1 MDRGSTA
8 NHKGERTVGDKIDP
22 AILHSEMTS
31 WRRHLH
37 ANPEFGF
44 EEKNTAAFVVE
55 KLREFGV
62 EDIAAGIGGTGI
74 VATIRRGTGNRA
86 IGLRADMDA
95 LRIEEAGDVPHK
107 STNPGIMHACGHD
120 GHTTMLLGAAKVLA
134 SEGGFDGSVQLI
146 FQPAEEW
153 GRGMQ
158 AMLDD
163 GLLTRFPMDEA
174 YGVHNMPGIPVGQFA
189 TRSGAF
195 MAGEDNFEVT
205 IKGLGGHAAW
215 PHQGNDALVAACS
228 VVTTLQTIVSRAVD
242 PSKFSIVSVT
252 ELITDGTRN
261 AIAGSARILG
271 DARNFD
277 PAVSERVEAAMR
289 RIAEGTASAHGCT
302 AEIEYTREFVPLINA
317 DDVTAAAGEAASA
330 VAGDEALVTMDAAP
344 IGGSEDFARLLI
356 PVPGNFMMIGNGD
369 SAPLHNPRYDFND
382 EILPQGVN
390 FFTEITRLRLPAAA
404 A

>member
-1 MDRGSTA
+1 M
-8 NHKGERTVGDKIDP
+8 GETVDP
-22 AILHSEMTS
+22 AGLHTEMTA

-37 ANPEFGF
+37 TNPEFGF

-62 EDIAAGIGGTGI
+62 EDIVTGIGGTGV
-74 VATIRRGTGNRA
+74 VATLRSGTGNRA

-95 LRIEEAGDVPHK
+95 LRIDEAGDVPYK
-107 STNPGIMHACGHD
+107 SGTPGTMHACGHD
-120 GHTTMLLGAAKVLA
+120 GHTTMLLGAARVLA
-134 SEGGFDGSVQLI
+134 TEGGFDGTVRLI

-153 GRGMQ
+153 GKGMQ

-174 YGVHNMPGIPVGQFA
+174 YGVHNMPGIPVGRFA
-189 TRSGAF
+189 TRTGAF
-195 MAGEDNFEVT
+195 MAGEDNFEIT

-228 VVTTLQTIVSRAVD
+228 VVTNLQTIVSRAVD
-242 PSKFSIVSVT
+242 PAKFSIVSVT

-277 PAVSERVEAAMR
+277 PTVSERVEATMR

-302 AEIEYTREFVPLINA
+302 AEIRYTREFVPLINEA
-317 DDVTAAAGEAASA
+317 EVTAAAGDAATA
-330 VAGDEALVTMDAAP
+330 VAGDADLVTMDAAP

-390 FFTEITRLRLPAAA
+390 FFTEITRSRLPQT
-404 A
+404 